1 MPFLTSLDL
10 SDPFGFRSTSP
21 AAPRQRRS
29 SATAGSTSA
38 QTTPAAR

>member
-21 AAPRQRRS
+21 LPPRQRRK